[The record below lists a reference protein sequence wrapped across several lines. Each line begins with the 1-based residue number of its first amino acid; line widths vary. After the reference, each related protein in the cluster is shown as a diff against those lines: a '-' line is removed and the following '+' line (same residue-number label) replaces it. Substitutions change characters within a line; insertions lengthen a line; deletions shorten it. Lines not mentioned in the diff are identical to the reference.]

1 MEHTNLMFSFFFV
14 FIAYIHVLIAI
25 LIETDLLKQKL
36 ID

>member
-1 MEHTNLMFSFFFV
+1 MEQRVFVCAFF
-14 FIAYIHVLIAI
+14 FIAYIHVLMAI